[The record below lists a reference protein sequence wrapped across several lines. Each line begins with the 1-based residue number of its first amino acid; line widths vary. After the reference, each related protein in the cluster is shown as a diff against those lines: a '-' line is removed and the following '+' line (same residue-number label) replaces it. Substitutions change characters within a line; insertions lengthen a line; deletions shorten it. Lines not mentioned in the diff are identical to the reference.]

1 MAEDT
6 QNNPANTNGAPQ
18 ASGTPQTTVPATPS
32 GDILSREAEL
42 LGGATGTTGTST
54 TGQTTAQKPAAFN
67 LTQAI
72 AKYNIPALVTENYPK
87 IIPLIIQTE
96 SMDDEE
102 REYWFQMIPIMTRD
116 QIKKLEDILNN
127 EREQLAK
134 LDSEYEAELKKIDEK
149 HMLEWREF
157 EMKQKKEEIEQK
169 ENITEEEEQKT
180 EEELLKKLQNL

>member
-1 MAEDT
+1 MAENT
-6 QNNPANTNGAPQ
+6 QNNTAN
-18 ASGTPQTTVPATPS
+18 ASGTPQTPAPVTPS

-42 LGGATGTTGTST
+42 LGETPGAQGTSQSGAGQT
-54 TGQTTAQKPAAFN
+54 TGQKPVNFN
-67 LTQAI
+67 LNQAI

-102 REYWFQMIPIMTRD
+102 REYWFQMIPIMNLD
-116 QIKKLEDILNN
+116 QIKKLEGILNN

-149 HMLEWREF
+149 HMLEWKEF
-157 EMKQKKEEIEQK
+157 EMKQKKEEIAQK
-169 ENITEEEEQKT
+169 ENITEEEEQAT